1 MKKDTKDRAWKR
13 EDGISCSPILDREFE
28 RKSRSRLCHGGW
40 PLIHGFSPKSL
51 AACSRGQWTR
61 FHPGELLEKDCEAGR
76 GRMQGR
82 GDASSGNSARLKDAC
97 TGSKLTT
104 SRFLNRIIF
113 FFFFFYTRNDRI
125 FFNHR
130 TIIATFQFWKWF
142 LSCILDVICF
152 IGSVRVVRIF
162 LKMKRNFVFHLNSK
176 NQLSKEK
183 WESFQRFEVL
193 KKRFRLSG

>member
-104 SRFLNRIIF
+104 SRFLNRIIIIF
-113 FFFFFYTRNDRI
+113 FFFTRE
-125 FFNHR
+125 
-130 TIIATFQFWKWF
+130 TIGYFSI
-142 LSCILDVICF
+142 I
-152 IGSVRVVRIF
+152 
-162 LKMKRNFVFHLNSK
+162 
-176 NQLSKEK
+176 E
-183 WESFQRFEVL
+183 
-193 KKRFRLSG
+193 RLSPRFNFENDFYLVFLMLFVLLDPYV

>member
-97 TGSKLTT
+97 KGSKLTT
-104 SRFLNRIIF
+104 SRFFNRIIF
-113 FFFFFYTRNDRI
+113 FFFFLHAKRSNIFQSSNDYRHVSILKMISILYSWCYLFYWI
-125 FFNHR
+125 R
-130 TIIATFQFWKWF
+130 TC
-142 LSCILDVICF
+142 SEN
-152 IGSVRVVRIF
+152 F
-162 LKMKRNFVFHLNSK
+162 LKDEKKFCFPFEFQKSIIERKTGIFSK
-176 NQLSKEK
+176 IRGVKET
-183 WESFQRFEVL
+183 F
-193 KKRFRLSG
+193 

>member
-13 EDGISCSPILDREFE
+13 GDGISCSPILDREFE

-104 SRFLNRIIF
+104 SRFLNRIIIF
-113 FFFFFYTRNDRI
+113 FFFLHAKRSDIFQSSNDYRHVSILKMISILYSWCYLFYWI
-125 FFNHR
+125 R
-130 TIIATFQFWKWF
+130 TC
-142 LSCILDVICF
+142 SEN
-152 IGSVRVVRIF
+152 F
-162 LKMKRNFVFHLNSK
+162 LKDEKKFSFPFEFQKSIIERKMGIFSK
-176 NQLSKEK
+176 IRGVKET
-183 WESFQRFEVL
+183 F
-193 KKRFRLSG
+193 